1 MNRRVAN
8 LIASLMRRIEE
19 RVTYRRTKAYGIF
32 PPDMKTTFRRDQ
44 V

>member
-1 MNRRVAN
+1 MKRRIAN
-8 LIASLMRRIEE
+8 IIESLMRRIEE
-19 RVTYRRTKAYGIF
+19 RVTYRRTKVYGIF